1 MKILILCTG
10 NSCRSQMAEGFLKS
24 FDSRLEVYSAG
35 TNPSAKAN
43 PNAVAAMKESG
54 IDISGNKPKNVEIF
68 LSDSFDYVIT
78 LCDHAKETCPNFSG
92 HVRYRLHMGFE
103 DPFEANGTK
112 EEVMSVYRRVR
123 DEIREGFLKF
133 YRETIKPEADR
144 ESACLQEA
152 ISGNP
157 GEKDTDCGCDGN
169 CCQPK
174 KKSWWPKVIFVVVL
188 LAAAAI
194 IVAKLF
200 FSAPQALASPV
211 MNNQVVNDPNS
222 PKWADSCKTGAICDT
237 TKGSSCSGK

>member
-35 TNPSAKAN
+35 TSPSVKAN

-123 DEIREGFLKF
+123 DEIREGFLNF
-133 YRETIKPEADR
+133 YRQKIKPEIDGEAAGIR
-144 ESACLQEA
+144 EP
-152 ISGNP
+152 IVGHSG
-157 GEKDTDCGCDGN
+157 GN
-169 CCQPK
+169 NDDYGLD
-174 KKSWWPKVIFVVVL
+174 FM
-188 LAAAAI
+188 
-194 IVAKLF
+194 
-200 FSAPQALASPV
+200 FS
-211 MNNQVVNDPNS
+211 
-222 PKWADSCKTGAICDT
+222 
-237 TKGSSCSGK
+237 